1 MSLITYSTALTI
13 ASLAAAGFILG
24 GAWTVSFLIVVF
36 GLVPILELRMRP
48 DERNLS
54 ADEESERQESP
65 LFVWLLW
72 AVVPLQYGLMA
83 LYLNGVISGHLSG
96 WSWVGATL
104 TMGVCCGAYGI
115 NVAHELGHRL
125 DAPSRFMAKALLLT
139 SLYMHFFIE
148 HNRGH
153 HARVATPDDPA
164 SARAGETLYGFLPRS
179 LAGGLRSAWEIEAR
193 RLERQGRGAW
203 TLHNEALRY
212 HLIQLATLAA
222 VGWALGALA
231 LASFIAVALIGALML
246 ETVNYIEHYG
256 LARAPRARGGYEPVR
271 PEHSWNS
278 NHTIGRALL
287 FELSRHSDHHAH
299 PRRSYATLR
308 HHPEAP
314 QLPTGYPGMI
324 LLSLFPPLFIPYME
338 RHLERT
344 RQQQMSASPP

>member
-1 MSLITYSTALTI
+1 MHILSYTGALLV
-13 ASLAAAGFILG
+13 ALLAAAGFILG
-24 GAWTVSFLIVVF
+24 GAWSVSFLLVVF
-36 GLVPILELRMRP
+36 GLVPLLELVIKP
-48 DERNLS
+48 NTYNHS
-54 ADEESERQESP
+54 AEELTERQEARG
-65 LFVWLLW
+65 FVWLLW
-72 AVVPLQYGLMA
+72 AVAPLQYTLLW
-83 LYLNGVISGHLSG
+83 LYLSGVADGRLSG
-96 WSWVGATL
+96 WSWVGATI

-125 DAPSRFMAKALLLT
+125 DAPSRFLAKALLLT

-179 LAGGLRSAWEIEAR
+179 LVGGVRSAWALEER

-203 TLHNEALRY
+203 TLRNEALRY
-212 HLIQLATLAA
+212 HLIELAALAA
-222 VGWALGALA
+222 VWWALGGLA
-231 LASFIAVALIGALML
+231 LASFALAGLIGGLML

-256 LARAPRARGGYEPVR
+256 LSRTPKERGGYEPVR

-278 NHTIGRALL
+278 NHPLGRALL

-299 PRRSYATLR
+299 PRRAYATLR
-308 HHPEAP
+308 HHEEAP

-324 LLSLFPPLFIPYME
+324 LFSLIPSLFVPYMM

-344 RQQQMSASPP
+344 HAERAASR

>member
-1 MSLITYSTALTI
+1 MPILTYTCALLIAL
-13 ASLAAAGFILG
+13 LAAAGFTHG
-24 GAWTVSFLIVVF
+24 GAWSASFLLVVF
-36 GLVPILELRMRP
+36 GLVPLLELMIKP
-48 DERNLS
+48 NTHNHS
-54 ADEESERQESP
+54 AEELAARQEGRA
-65 LFVWLLW
+65 FVWLLW
-72 AVVPLQYGLMA
+72 AAAPLQYGLLW
-83 LYLNGVISGHLSG
+83 LYLSGVAEGRLAG
-96 WSWVGATL
+96 WSWVAATL

-125 DAPSRFMAKALLLT
+125 DAPSRFLAKALLLT

-179 LAGGLRSAWEIEAR
+179 LVGGVRSAWALEAK

-203 TLHNEALRY
+203 TLRNEALRY
-212 HLIQLATLAA
+212 FLIELAA
-222 VGWALGALA
+222 LAVVWWALGGVA
-231 LASFIAVALIGALML
+231 LASFALAALIGGLML

-256 LARAPRARGGYEPVR
+256 LSRAPKERGGYEPVR

-278 NHTIGRALL
+278 GHPLGRALL

-299 PRRSYATLR
+299 PRRSYAALR
-308 HHPEAP
+308 HYEEAP

-324 LLSLFPPLFIPYME
+324 LFSLIPPLFVPYME

-344 RQQQMSASPP
+344 RAERSARR

>member
-1 MSLITYSTALTI
+1 MSIVTYTAALLIAL
-13 ASLAAAGFILG
+13 LAAVGFERG
-24 GAWTVSFLIVVF
+24 GVWSVSFLLVIF
-36 GLVPILELRMRP
+36 GLVPLLELLITP
-48 DERNLS
+48 DERNLG
-54 ADEESERQESP
+54 AAREEERQESP
-65 LFVWLLW
+65 AFVWLLW
-72 AVVPLQYGLMA
+72 AVVPLQYGLLW
-83 LYLNGVISGHLSG
+83 LYLRGVAGGELAG
-96 WSWVGATL
+96 WSWAGATL

-115 NVAHELGHRL
+115 NVGHELGHRL

-164 SARAGETLYGFLPRS
+164 SARAGETLYAFLPRS
-179 LAGGLRSAWEIEAR
+179 LVGGLRSAWALEAR

-203 TLHNEALRY
+203 TLRNETLRY
-212 HLIQLATLAA
+212 LLIEGAALGA
-222 VGWALGALA
+222 VGWGLGGAA
-231 LASFIAVALIGALML
+231 LASFGLVALIGGLML

-256 LARAPRARGGYEPVR
+256 LARAARPSGGYEPVR

-278 NHTIGRALL
+278 NHPLGRALL

-299 PRRSYATLR
+299 PRRAYATLR

-324 LLSLFPPLFIPYME
+324 LLSLVPALFVPYME
-338 RHLERT
+338 RHLERM
-344 RQQQMSASPP
+344 RAGGRNHS